1 MHSNLLIIQYIYS
14 SLAGDMHIPIMR
26 CYQAALCP
34 ERARNYTQDDGDWK
48 RDKASN

>member
-1 MHSNLLIIQYIYS
+1 LIIQHIYNSLS
-14 SLAGDMHIPIMR
+14 SDIHIPVEV

-34 ERARNYTQDDGDWK
+34 ERARNYTQDDGGWK